1 MFTDLK
7 SYASTRDTALA
18 WAKVVPSHWKIQRA
32 KTIMYAVD
40 IRSSTGE
47 EELLTVSSGRGVVP
61 RSSANVTMF
70 QAASYVGHKLC
81 WPDDLVIN
89 SLWAWGRGLG
99 VATNHGIVSTAY
111 GVYRQ
116 RQRALEPAYLHQLV
130 RSQPFQW
137 ELQVRSQGVWKSRL
151 QMTDE
156 RWLDAPLLIP
166 PETEQ
171 AAIVK
176 YLAHANARINKAI
189 AAKRR
194 LIALLEEQKAATS
207 ANQLEGL
214 TGSVGR
220 LKHFSKI
227 QTGLTLGK
235 DYRDQDQTDY
245 PYLRVANVQ
254 MGYVDIREVAT
265 LMIPES
271 EAEQVTL
278 REGDVLM
285 TEGGDIDKLGR
296 GTVWD
301 GSISPCLHQNH
312 VFAVRCFPDL
322 KPEFLALWLSGP
334 TARDYFYLTAKKTTN
349 LASTNSTTVREL
361 PIVVPSVRDQARL
374 LDELTT
380 TQAPMTDAIR
390 RAHDEIAL
398 LQEFRTRLVA
408 DVVTGQVDVRGVAAT
423 LPDAA
428 EAIADAVEEDVP
440 VLDEELVD
448 AVEGDDV

>member
-1 MFTDLK
+1 MLAARSERNSADL
-7 SYASTRDTALA
+7 
-18 WAKVVPSHWKIQRA
+18 P
-32 KTIMYAVD
+32 
-40 IRSSTGE
+40 
-47 EELLTVSSGRGVVP
+47 LLTVARERGVFV
-61 RSSANVTMF
+61 RSADDANHNTIPEDLSNYKV
-70 QAASYVGHKLC
+70 AHAG
-81 WPDDLVIN
+81 DLVIN
-89 SLWAWGRGLG
+89 KMKAWQGSLGLAP
-99 VATNHGIVSTAY
+99 VDGIVS
-111 GVYRQ
+111 
-116 RQRALEPAYLHQLV
+116 PAYFVFVTDFAVPRFGEYLLRSRPYVAKFAAASDGV
-130 RSQPFQW
+130 RVGQW
-137 ELQVRSQGVWKSRL
+137 DLNISR
-151 QMTDE
+151 MRNIE
-156 RWLDAPLLIP
+156 VPLPP
-166 PETEQ
+166 PEEQ

-176 YLAHANARINKAI
+176 YLARANARISKAI
-189 AAKRR
+189 ASKRR

-220 LKHFSKI
+220 LKHFSKT

-235 DYRDQDQTDY
+235 DYRDQDQTEY

-278 REGDVLM
+278 RQGDVLM

-380 TQAPMTDAIR
+380 TQAPMNDAIR
-390 RAHDEIAL
+390 REHDEIAL